1 MRNITCKK
9 NRCNKNGLWFYTIA
23 FLFRLILSLTR
34 GMENHKVLRII
45 AGNFADLWYDY
56 GRRFGWGFESSSTT
70 ANKFELPW

>member
-1 MRNITCKK
+1 
-9 NRCNKNGLWFYTIA
+9 
-23 FLFRLILSLTR
+23 
-34 GMENHKVLRII
+34 MENHKVLRII

>member
-1 MRNITCKK
+1 MEQKWAVV
-9 NRCNKNGLWFYTIA
+9 LYHSFS
-23 FLFRLILSLTR
+23 FSLDFIIDE

-56 GRRFGWGFESSSTT
+56 GRRFGGDFESSSTT